1 MSTPTLERLDR
12 NPPDERAGASGMRT
26 DIQALRAL
34 AVMLV
39 VVYHLWP
46 GELTGGFVGVDV
58 FFVISGFLIT
68 GHLLRDAE
76 RKGGVSLVQ
85 FWTRRAF
92 RLLPAS
98 LLVIVVTMA
107 GVLAFVG
114 EDQWRRHGQQALASG
129 FYVQNWVLSASS
141 TDYLASSE
149 SPTAFQHFWSLSIEE
164 QFYLV
169 LPVLFVAVLALSKT
183 RWRAAFFAALVAITG
198 ASLWWSIQLTATNSA
213 AAYFVTTTRAWEFG
227 IGALASFVR
236 PRHLARISPAVAWV
250 GIAAIVVS
258 AVTFSG
264 QTAFPGYAAL
274 LPTVGAAL
282 ALITL
287 RHDRVFDAVTNT
299 RPVQLIGDASY
310 SIYLWHWPL
319 FVIAPFALGRELGF
333 LPRLGILVLSIVV
346 GWLSMR
352 FVETPFRARGFARW
366 RTRSGA
372 AVAAGI
378 AGVLVLSTAGLGLV
392 QQREQQAADQV
403 QDALSGADRCVG
415 APALGR
421 SDCPAPESLTPS
433 LALLP
438 KDDGNRGD
446 CWTGQGSSE
455 FKRCTLNDPAKPAK
469 RVIALGDSH
478 SNSLIPAYEKAAK
491 ALNWRFEASGKA
503 GCYPTTADI
512 EVVDRDV
519 TACETWRKDVID
531 QVAKDDSIDIVVM
544 TRNEASP
551 TELTPEKRRG
561 IEAGMREAWSRFTRA
576 GKQVIV
582 IQDVPNLGQ
591 EPLDCVARNGVA
603 ASTECTYGQD
613 AAFPESRQTL
623 RDAAEGQ
630 RGVTFV
636 GVEDSFCVDGR
647 CPAVIGSVPVFFN
660 PGHLSKTFAATWGPQ
675 LASKLRD
682 AAQ

>member
-1 MSTPTLERLDR
+1 MSTPTLQRLDR
-12 NPPDERAGASGMRT
+12 NPPDKRAGASGMRT

-76 RKGGVSLVQ
+76 RKGGVSLLQ

-114 EDQWRRHGQQALASG
+114 EDQWRRHAQQALASG

-141 TDYLASSE
+141 TDYLASSD

-169 LPVLFVAVLALSKT
+169 LPVVFVAVLALAKT
-183 RWRAAFFAALVAITG
+183 RWRTAFFAALVAITG

-250 GIAAIVVS
+250 GIGAIVVS
-258 AVTFSG
+258 AMTFSG

-274 LPTVGAAL
+274 LPTVGAVL

-287 RHDRVFDAVTNT
+287 RHDRVFDTVTNT

-319 FVIAPFALGRELGF
+319 FVIAPYALGRELGF
-333 LPRLGILVLSIVV
+333 LPRLGILVLSIAV

-378 AGVLVLSTAGLGLV
+378 AGVLVVSMGSFGVL
-392 QQREQQAADQV
+392 QMRERQSADQV
-403 QDALSGADRCVG
+403 QQAMTGSDPCLG

-421 SDCPAPESLTPS
+421 TDCPSSGRLTPS

-438 KDDGNRGD
+438 DDDGNRD
-446 CWTGQGSSE
+446 ECWARAGE
-455 FKRCTLNDPAKPAK
+455 VAVRRCTLNDPARPAK
-469 RVIALGDSH
+469 RAIAIGDSH
-478 SNSLIPAYEKAAK
+478 NNSLIPAYARAAK
-491 ALNWRFEASGKA
+491 SLGWKFDVAGKE
-503 GCYPTTADI
+503 GCYVSTSNLPLG
-512 EVVDRDV
+512 RDPSE
-519 TACETWRKDVID
+519 CRTWRTTVVD
-531 QVAKDDSIDIVVM
+531 QVASDPDIDVVVV
-544 TRNEASP
+544 TRNESDKFGS
-551 TELTPEKRRG
+551 THEERQQVEQGLRD
-561 IEAGMREAWSRFTRA
+561 AWSRFTRE

-582 IQDVPNLGQ
+582 LQDVPQLENKPAECLAQAGLEDPRSCTWSTRTAYPEYQ
-591 EPLDCVARNGVA
+591 SLRA
-603 ASTECTYGQD
+603 AS
-613 AAFPESRQTL
+613 
-623 RDAAEGQ
+623 EGQ
-630 RGVTFV
+630 QGVTFV
-636 GVEDSFCVDGR
+636 PVQDDFCTDGQ
-647 CPAVIGSVPVFFN
+647 CPAVIGNVPVYFN
-660 PGHLSKTFAATWGPQ
+660 RAHVSKTFAASWGPQ